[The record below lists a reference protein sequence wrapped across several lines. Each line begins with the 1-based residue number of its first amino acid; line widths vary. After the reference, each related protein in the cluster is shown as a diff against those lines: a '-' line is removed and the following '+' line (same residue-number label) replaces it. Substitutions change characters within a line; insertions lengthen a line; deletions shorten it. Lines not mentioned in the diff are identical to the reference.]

1 MKRWMAG
8 LLSIGSLFLIYG
20 LTTLE
25 VDRSNPFTEA
35 IYVVAFVSPSLVGT
49 YLAWRVPDNSLGLI
63 LGGFGFSFLLGV
75 YGETL
80 AGTNNPW
87 AIWGAWFGTW
97 QWALSMVLL
106 LVLLPLFFPDGRLPS
121 RRSRWIIASAL
132 GGLSLLIVGNAF
144 RPSLALGD
152 EGTFVSPVAL
162 PLSNEVFDF
171 AASLG
176 MVLALIAIFA
186 SLAMAVVRYRRS
198 VGIQRQQMKVFAGA
212 ILFAVIGALINL
224 VAYEAGLEEIGN
236 TIFALLI
243 IVVISSI
250 AVAVLRYRLY
260 DLGRLVSRTVS
271 YAIVAAI
278 AIATYAATVFAVAQ
292 FAAGSSNNLAVALAT
307 LVAAAVFRP
316 ALARVQAFVDRR
328 FSREKYDAQQT
339 IDSFSARMRLETDL
353 EDLTRDLTTVVDTTM
368 RPDLV
373 TVWLAR

>member
-1 MKRWMAG
+1 MKRWLASFLG
-8 LLSIGSLFLIYG
+8 IGSLFLIYG

-25 VDRSNPFTEA
+25 VDSANLFTEV
-35 IYVVAFVSPSLVGT
+35 ISVVAFVSPSLVGT
-49 YLAWRVPDNSLGLI
+49 YLAWRVPDNPLGLI

-80 AGTNNPW
+80 AGTNSPW

-106 LVLLPLFFPDGRLPS
+106 LVFLPLFFPDGRLPT
-121 RRSRWIIASAL
+121 RRSRWIITSAL

-152 EGTFVSPVAL
+152 EGTFASPVAL
-162 PLSNEVFDF
+162 PLSSEVFDF
-171 AASLG
+171 AATLG

-186 SLAMAVVRYRRS
+186 SLAMAVARYRRS

-224 VAYEAGLEEIGN
+224 VAYEAGLEEVGN

-316 ALARVQAFVDRR
+316 ALTRVQGFVDRR
-328 FSREKYDAQQT
+328 FSRQKYDAQQT
-339 IDSFSARMRLETDL
+339 IDSFGARMRLETDL
-353 EDLTRDLTTVVDTTM
+353 EDLTRDLAGVVDDTM
-368 RPDLV
+368 RPDRL
-373 TVWLAR
+373 TVWLA

>member
-1 MKRWMAG
+1 MRRWLAAALG
-8 LLSIGSLFLIYG
+8 IGSLVLIYG

-25 VDRSNPFTEA
+25 VDRSNLFTEA

-49 YLAWRVPDNSLGLI
+49 YLAWRVPDNPLGLI

-75 YGETL
+75 YSETL
-80 AGTNNPW
+80 AGSDSSIAN
-87 AIWGAWFGTW
+87 WGAWLGSW

-106 LVLLPLFFPDGRLPS
+106 LVFLPLLFPDGRMPS
-121 RRSRWIIASAL
+121 RSSRWIIASAL
-132 GGLSLLIVGNAF
+132 AGLGLLVVGNAF
-144 RPSLALGD
+144 RPLIELGD
-152 EGTFVSPVAL
+152 EGSFPSPVVL
-162 PLSNEVFDF
+162 PLSNAAFDLIATLGMILALFAIVASLF
-171 AASLG
+171 AA
-176 MVLALIAIFA
+176 VA
-186 SLAMAVVRYRRS
+186 RYRRS

-212 ILFAVIGALINL
+212 ILFAVLGALVNL
-224 VAYEAGLEEIGN
+224 VAYEAGLEEVGN
-236 TIFALLI
+236 TVFALLI

-278 AIATYAATVFAVAQ
+278 AIATYAATVFAVAS
-292 FAAGSSNNLAVALAT
+292 FAAGSSNNIAVALAT

-316 ALARVQAFVDRR
+316 ALARVQGFVDRR
-328 FSREKYDAQQT
+328 FSRQKYDAQQT
-339 IDSFSARMRLETDL
+339 IDSFGARMRLETDL
-353 EDLTRDLTTVVDTTM
+353 EDLTRDLTRVVDTTM

>member
-1 MKRWMAG
+1 MKRWLAG
-8 LLSIGSLFLIYG
+8 LLGIGSLLLIFG
-20 LTTLE
+20 LMSIE
-25 VDRSNPFTEA
+25 VDSANLFTEV
-35 IYVVAFVSPSLVGT
+35 ISVVAFVSPSLVGT
-49 YLAWRVPDNSLGLI
+49 YLAWRVPDNPLGVI

-80 AGTNNPW
+80 AGTESPW
-87 AIWGAWFGTW
+87 ATWGAWFGTW

-106 LVLLPLFFPDGRLPS
+106 LVFLPLFFPDGRLPS
-121 RRSRWIIASAL
+121 RPSSWIVASAL

-144 RPSLALGD
+144 RPSLGLGD
-152 EGTFVSPVAL
+152 EGSFPSPVVL
-162 PLSNEVFDF
+162 PLSIPAFDL
-171 AASLG
+171 AATLG
-176 MVLALIAIFA
+176 MILALIAVFA
-186 SLAMAVVRYRRS
+186 ALAMAVARYRRS
-198 VGIQRQQMKVFAGA
+198 AGIQRQQMKVFAGA

-224 VAYEAGLEEIGN
+224 VAYEAGLEEVGN

-278 AIATYAATVFAVAQ
+278 AIATYAATVFAVAS

-307 LVAAAVFRP
+307 LVAAAIFRP
-316 ALARVQAFVDRR
+316 ALTRVQGFVDRR
-328 FSREKYDAQQT
+328 FSRQKYDAQQT
-339 IDSFSARMRLETDL
+339 IDSFGARMRLETDL
-353 EDLTRDLTTVVDTTM
+353 EDLTRDLTRVVDTTM